1 MDAGIR
7 TELQRLT
14 RLPPWGRV
22 QQDHWDEASRFVY
35 RIRSLEELRRETR
48 RVAAA
53 LGFPLQPFAAYVVRR
68 WYNFH
73 THQVVLEM
81 LCAHPRVQRESNPR
95 HPSVDFY
102 LDGIPFDL
110 KLTDFPRA
118 YPRSLDEARAGP
130 QDLINWLYR
139 NQSRQGRFHT
149 ANRLFV
155 VCHHTG
161 APERTWEVRR
171 MFDRIEGAVTAFLDR
186 PVLIQAQFVG
196 PDGVWHRPQAGVIF
210 CIYEAG

>member
-1 MDAGIR
+1 MDTDIR
-7 TELQRLT
+7 SELQRLT
-14 RLPPWGRV
+14 RMPPWGRV
-22 QQDHWDEASRFVY
+22 QHDDWDRLSRFIY
-35 RIRSLEELRRETR
+35 HICSLEELRQETR

-53 LGFPLQPFAAYVVRR
+53 RGFPLQPFAAYVIRR

-81 LCAHPRVQRESNPR
+81 ICAHPRVTREPDPC

-110 KLTDFPRA
+110 KLTDFPRR
-118 YPRSLDEARAGP
+118 YPLSLDETRAHPEG
-130 QDLINWLYR
+130 LVNWLYQ
-139 NQSRQGRFHT
+139 NQSREGRYHT

-155 VCHHTG
+155 VFHHAT

-171 MFDRIEGAVTAFLDR
+171 MFDRIERLVMAYLDR
-186 PVLIQAQFVG
+186 PVLFQARCVG
-196 PDGVWHRPQAGVIF
+196 PDGILYRPLAGAIF
-210 CIYEAG
+210 CIYEG